1 VVNIQVLRGVAALM
15 VVLYHVSQR
24 LDRFAGP
31 IPGFTD
37 AAHYGRFG
45 VDIFFVISGFIMAH
59 IGEGRPKD
67 SAYFRQFLKHRLIRI
82 MPLYWIVSALVL
94 AVFLARPEL
103 VNAGSGRPQ
112 VLLSLLLVPNHSSF
126 LVGVAWTL
134 SHEMFFYLLFAFLG
148 LLFGERGTVLT
159 GAAIVLLTLAGA
171 VTRLAQPQTANP
183 VWDMV
188 SHSVNLGFVG
198 GLLCERLYRDSQG
211 GRLGWAAIGAGVGLI
226 VVYILVGAPL
236 GEASPAWDLARG
248 ILFGVPATLIVL
260 GALQLEARD
269 ARASLPAAVRL
280 GDISYSLYLIHI
292 LAISAVGVAWVKLGL
307 AARLPVTIAPA
318 ALLGLSLAA
327 ALVAG
332 YGLWRFVERPMIRLC
347 QRWLE
352 GRRERATS
360 NPAMPGRSG

>member
-1 VVNIQVLRGVAALM
+1 MVNVQALRGVAALI

-31 IPGFTD
+31 IPGFTE

-59 IGEGRPKD
+59 IGARRPKD
-67 SAYFRQFLKHRLIRI
+67 SAYFRQFLKHRFIRI
-82 MPLYWIVSALVL
+82 VPLYWIVSAMVL
-94 AVFLARPEL
+94 AVFLVRPDL

-112 VLLSLLLVPNHSSF
+112 VLLSFLLIPNHASF

-134 SHEMFFYLLFAFLG
+134 AHEMFFYLLFAFMG
-148 LLFGERGTVLT
+148 LLFGERGTLLT
-159 GAAIVLLTLAGA
+159 GVAIVLLALAGA
-171 VTRLAQPQTANP
+171 ETRLIQPQAASP

-198 GLLCERLYRDSQG
+198 GLICERLYRT
-211 GRLGWAAIGAGVGLI
+211 GRTGRFGWAAIGAGVGLI

-236 GEASPAWDLARG
+236 AETSPAWDLARG
-248 ILFGVPATLIVL
+248 LLFGVPATLIVL
-260 GALQLEARD
+260 GALALEARG
-269 ARASLPAAVRL
+269 ARVALPAAVRL
-280 GDISYSLYLIHI
+280 GDMSYSLYLIHI
-292 LAISAVGVAWVKLGL
+292 LAISAAGMAWVKLGL
-307 AARLPVTIAPA
+307 AARLPTGIAPA
-318 ALLGLSLAA
+318 ALLALCLAA

-332 YGLWRFVERPMIRLC
+332 YGLWRLVERPAIRLC
-347 QRWLE
+347 QRWTE
-352 GRRERATS
+352 GPAERRAS